1 MELWI
6 RSQDK
11 KDLVKVNSLWIM
23 DNQIWMEVPFYEN
36 HKKLGLTL
44 SGHNHKLAEY
54 ETEERALEVLNE
66 IQNILSPKYILDSS
80 SIKPIGDPYY
90 VENGVIFQRYGANGT
105 IQELS
110 TVVYEMPEK

>member
-36 HKKLGLTL
+36 HKKLGLTI

-54 ETEERALEVLNE
+54 ETEERALEILDA

-80 SIKPIGDPYY
+80 SIKHAGNFY
-90 VENGVIFQRYGANGT
+90 EEKGMIFQNYDANAK
-105 IQELS
+105 IEELS
-110 TVVYEMPEK
+110 TFVYQMPEK

>member
-11 KDLVKVNSLWIM
+11 ECLVKISNIQYVLRKETNCGISTEYHYIGTYY
-23 DNQIWMEVPFYEN
+23 DNLKI
-36 HKKLGLTL
+36 LGTY
-44 SGHNHKLAEY
+44 K
-54 ETEERALEVLNE
+54 TKERALEVLTE
-66 IQNILSPKYILDSS
+66 IQNILSPKYILDTS

>member
-36 HKKLGLTL
+36 HKKLGLTI

-54 ETEERALEVLNE
+54 ETEERALEVLDE
-66 IQNILSPKYILDSS
+66 IQNIFSLKIENKSYEEADLILKAKMLDSC
-80 SIKPIGDPYY
+80 Y
-90 VENGVIFQRYGANGT
+90 Q
-105 IQELS
+105 
-110 TVVYEMPEK
+110 MPKE

>member
-36 HKKLGLTL
+36 HKKLGLTI

-54 ETEERALEVLNE
+54 ETEERALEVLDE
-66 IQNILSPKYILDSS
+66 IQNKINLINLGHDFGSPMVDLKNPTYI
-80 SIKPIGDPYY
+80 Y
-90 VENGVIFQRYGANGT
+90 Q
-105 IQELS
+105 
-110 TVVYEMPEK
+110 MPEK

>member
-6 RSQDK
+6 RSQDR

-36 HKKLGLTL
+36 HKKLGLTV

-54 ETEERALEVLNE
+54 KTKERALEVLDE
-66 IQNILSPKYILDSS
+66 IHKCITDKEILYVYKNILQI
-80 SIKPIGDPYY
+80 
-90 VENGVIFQRYGANGT
+90 ANKNSLKEDEKIIDRAT
-105 IQELS
+105 EIA
-110 TVVYEMPEK
+110 VYEMPKE

>member
-1 MELWI
+1 MNLWI

-36 HKKLGLTL
+36 HKKLGLTI

-54 ETEERALEVLNE
+54 KTKERALEVLDEIQDELIGSDFMPMDENE
-66 IQNILSPKYILDSS
+66 IMTC
-80 SIKPIGDPYY
+80 G
-90 VENGVIFQRYGANGT
+90 
-105 IQELS
+105 S
-110 TVVYEMPEK
+110 TKVYEMPLE